1 MLILIAI
8 LLGVFI
14 LAMIAGTIHNRRVNR
29 QIANGELSEEP
40 DIVIKNEECDAC
52 NTTPGSEGCE
62 LDCVLQKAHTEI
74 VYYDDEELDR
84 FKGRSSDSYT
94 EEEIEEFSEI
104 MYPCR
109 EEEVPAWNRSL
120 ELRGIQFPDQLKDE
134 LYMLINEQTHKA

>member
-14 LAMIAGTIHNRRVNR
+14 LAMIAGTIHNRRINR

-62 LDCVLQKAHTEI
+62 LDCVLQKANTES
-74 VYYDDEELDR
+74 VYYDDEE
-84 FKGRSSDSYT
+84 RSSDSYT

-104 MYPCR
+104 MYTCR